1 MSESE
6 STQIWEE
13 EENLEAQ
20 DNAAFGDALA
30 SLEEQLQQ
38 HDDQELYDEEEQEI
52 VMTEEG
58 LSHAPE
64 LSESDEPETVSYA
77 EALESTEA
85 ETPAADAADVSLE
98 PEVFED
104 YPSFEDAEDEALP
117 AEHESESAEAT
128 ANSGNGM
135 GAESGADDFN
145 LATLTQ
151 LVDEIRH
158 ESQRVSEMKA
168 SVAKA
173 LNLIQEMSESLK
185 S

>member
-6 STQIWEE
+6 STQIWDEE
-13 EENLEAQ
+13 GNLEAQ

-52 VMTEEG
+52 VMAEEG

-77 EALESTEA
+77 EALDSHEA
-85 ETPAADAADVSLE
+85 EASETDSDDVSSE
-98 PEVFED
+98 AAVFED
-104 YPSFEDAEDEALP
+104 YPSFDEGEEEALYAEDAG
-117 AEHESESAEAT
+117 ESAEASPT
-128 ANSGNGM
+128 SGNGM
-135 GAESGADDFN
+135 GSESGTDDFN

>member
-6 STQIWEE
+6 STQIWDE

-20 DNAAFGDALA
+20 DNEAFGDALA
-30 SLEEQLQQ
+30 SLEEQLQE
-38 HDDQELYDEEEQEI
+38 HDSQELYDEEEQDM
-52 VMTEEG
+52 VMAEEG
-58 LSHAPE
+58 LNHAPE
-64 LSESDEPETVSYA
+64 FSETDEPETVSYA
-77 EALESTEA
+77 EALEAEDAEASESDETEA
-85 ETPAADAADVSLE
+85 SAEAE
-98 PEVFED
+98 IFED
-104 YPSFEDAEDEALP
+104 YPSFEDSEEISEAEALD
-117 AEHESESAEAT
+117 SAE
-128 ANSGNGM
+128 SGHMPSNGS